1 LYSAGAATY
10 TPLVLIPLR
19 DSDLAGQ
26 LLMRVWLAAAAGVGK
41 TLCWPQAPK
50 QLSAIIYVVMGHMVL
65 PYLPIMAQ
73 AVEPPVV
80 MLVAAGG
87 VMYTLGALIYAAGWP
102 NPFPQWFGFHEVF
115 HALVIMASICH
126 FSAIYSSVVKM
137 SHLPGPL
144 PVL

>member
-1 LYSAGAATY
+1 M
-10 TPLVLIPLR
+10 R

-26 LLMRVWLAAAAGVGK
+26 LLIRVWLAAAAGVGK

-87 VMYTLGALIYAAGWP
+87 VLYTLGALIYAAGWP